1 MLNNI
6 LLAINITLMYSAPLI
21 FAALGGVITQR
32 SGVDNIGIEGMMTI
46 GAFVATA
53 VGYFT
58 GSPWLGFLIG
68 GLAGAAMAVLHAVA
82 SIHLQGN
89 QTISGVAINF
99 IGLGLALFLSRLFFD
114 GATQTQPVPK
124 KLPKILS
131 LLGMDTSNLTIN
143 AINIDITVPL
153 AILLT
158 VAMWFFLYKT
168 KWGLRVLACGEHP
181 AAADS
186 LGVNIYVIRYVC
198 CILSGLLAGFGGA
211 AMTLAV
217 VSNFS
222 PTVISGHG
230 FIALA
235 AVIFGKWT
243 PQGALRACL
252 LFGFAQAMVVMLGG
266 MEYIPSQLLAMLP
279 YVLTMV
285 VLVLFVGRS
294 EAPKAN
300 GTPYRKGCLL
310 YTSPSPRDCS

>member
-46 GAFVATA
+46 GAFIATA

-266 MEYIPSQLLAMLP
+266 MDYIPSQLLAMLP

-300 GTPYRKGCLL
+300 GVPYRKGE
-310 YTSPSPRDCS
+310 R

>member
-131 LLGMDTSNLTIN
+131 LLGMDTSNLTVN

-266 MEYIPSQLLAMLP
+266 MDYIPSQLLAMLP

-300 GTPYRKGCLL
+300 GVPYRKGE
-310 YTSPSPRDCS
+310 R

>member
-1 MLNNI
+1 M
-6 LLAINITLMYSAPLI
+6 
-21 FAALGGVITQR
+21 
-32 SGVDNIGIEGMMTI
+32 
-46 GAFVATA
+46 
-53 VGYFT
+53 
-58 GSPWLGFLIG
+58 
-68 GLAGAAMAVLHAVA
+68 
-82 SIHLQGN
+82 
-89 QTISGVAINF
+89 
-99 IGLGLALFLSRLFFD
+99 
-114 GATQTQPVPK
+114 
-124 KLPKILS
+124 
-131 LLGMDTSNLTIN
+131 
-143 AINIDITVPL
+143 PL

-266 MEYIPSQLLAMLP
+266 MDYIPSQLLAMLP

-300 GTPYRKGCLL
+300 GTPYRKGE
-310 YTSPSPRDCS
+310 R

>member
-1 MLNNI
+1 MLNNV

-300 GTPYRKGCLL
+300 GVPYRKGE
-310 YTSPSPRDCS
+310 R

>member
-131 LLGMDTSNLTIN
+131 LLGMDTSNLTLN

-300 GTPYRKGCLL
+300 GTPYRKGE
-310 YTSPSPRDCS
+310 R

>member
-198 CILSGLLAGFGGA
+198 CGCGYVENWVDSPMELVQIHQTYGA
-211 AMTLAV
+211 
-217 VSNFS
+217 
-222 PTVISGHG
+222 P
-230 FIALA
+230 
-235 AVIFGKWT
+235 
-243 PQGALRACL
+243 
-252 LFGFAQAMVVMLGG
+252 
-266 MEYIPSQLLAMLP
+266 
-279 YVLTMV
+279 
-285 VLVLFVGRS
+285 
-294 EAPKAN
+294 
-300 GTPYRKGCLL
+300 
-310 YTSPSPRDCS
+310 

>member
-252 LFGFAQAMVVMLGG
+252 RVGFAQAWGVMRGG
-266 MEYIPSQLLAMLP
+266 LEYIPSQLRARLP

-300 GTPYRKGCLL
+300 GVPYRKGE
-310 YTSPSPRDCS
+310 R

>member
-158 VAMWFFLYKT
+158 VAMWFFLYT
-168 KWGLRVLACGEHP
+168 TTWGLREDACGEHP

-300 GTPYRKGCLL
+300 GTPYRKGE
-310 YTSPSPRDCS
+310 R

>member
-266 MEYIPSQLLAMLP
+266 MDYIPSQLLAMLP

-285 VLVLFVGRS
+285 VLVLCVGRS

-300 GTPYRKGCLL
+300 GVPYRKGE
-310 YTSPSPRDCS
+310 R

>member
-6 LLAINITLMYSAPLI
+6 LRAINITLMYSAPLI

-266 MEYIPSQLLAMLP
+266 MDYIPSQLLAMLP

-300 GTPYRKGCLL
+300 GVPYRKGE
-310 YTSPSPRDCS
+310 R

>member
-1 MLNNI
+1 MLNNV

-32 SGVDNIGIEGMMTI
+32 AGVDNIGIEGMMTI
-46 GAFVATA
+46 GAFAATA

-58 GSPWLGFLIG
+58 GSPWLGFLVG
-68 GLAGAAMAVLHAVA
+68 GLAGAAMAVFHAVA

-99 IGLGLALFLSRLFFD
+99 IGLGLALFLSRMFFD
-114 GATQTQPVPK
+114 GATQTQPVPR

-131 LLGMDTSNLTIN
+131 MLGMDTSNLTIN
-143 AINIDITVPL
+143 AINIDITVPI

-158 VAMWFFLYKT
+158 AAMWFFLYKT

-198 CILSGLLAGFGGA
+198 CILSGLFAGFGGA

-266 MEYIPSQLLAMLP
+266 MDYIPSQLLAMLP

-294 EAPKAN
+294 EAPRAN
-300 GTPYRKGCLL
+300 GVPYRKGE
-310 YTSPSPRDCS
+310 R

>member
-1 MLNNI
+1 M
-6 LLAINITLMYSAPLI
+6 
-21 FAALGGVITQR
+21 
-32 SGVDNIGIEGMMTI
+32 
-46 GAFVATA
+46 
-53 VGYFT
+53 
-58 GSPWLGFLIG
+58 
-68 GLAGAAMAVLHAVA
+68 AGAPCGGFHPPAGQPDH
-82 SIHLQGN
+82 
-89 QTISGVAINF
+89 SGVAINF

-243 PQGALRACL
+243 RQGALRACL

-300 GTPYRKGCLL
+300 GTPYRKGE
-310 YTSPSPRDCS
+310 R

>member
-266 MEYIPSQLLAMLP
+266 MDYIPTQLLAMLP

-300 GTPYRKGCLL
+300 GVPYRKGE
-310 YTSPSPRDCS
+310 R

>member
-1 MLNNI
+1 M
-6 LLAINITLMYSAPLI
+6 
-21 FAALGGVITQR
+21 
-32 SGVDNIGIEGMMTI
+32 DNIGIEGMMTI

-266 MEYIPSQLLAMLP
+266 MDYIPSQLLAMLP

-300 GTPYRKGCLL
+300 GVPYRKGE
-310 YTSPSPRDCS
+310 R

>member
-53 VGYFT
+53 VGHFT

-266 MEYIPSQLLAMLP
+266 MDYIPSQLLAMLP

-300 GTPYRKGCLL
+300 GVPYRKGE
-310 YTSPSPRDCS
+310 R